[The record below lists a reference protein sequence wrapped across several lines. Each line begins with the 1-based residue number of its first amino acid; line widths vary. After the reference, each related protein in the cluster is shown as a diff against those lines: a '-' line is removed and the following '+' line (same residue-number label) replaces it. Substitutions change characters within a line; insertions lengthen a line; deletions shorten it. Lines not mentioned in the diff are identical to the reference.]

1 MIAQKLSA
9 ANFPVPRPLLYCADA
24 SIIGTPFYATEYVE
38 GRILTNLNGVST
50 IEKSLL
56 LQEVAKA
63 LAHLHSISLSYLGLG
78 DLQSETSQYQ
88 TLNKKLYNTY
98 KLHET
103 KISTNVEDL
112 LYWLPLNSPVKSES
126 DNLCLV
132 HGDISIDKVIFHPTE
147 PKILAIVDW

>member
-1 MIAQKLSA
+1 M
-9 ANFPVPRPLLYCADA
+9 
-24 SIIGTPFYATEYVE
+24 
-38 GRILTNLNGVST
+38 
-50 IEKSLL
+50 
-56 LQEVAKA
+56 
-63 LAHLHSISLSYLGLG
+63 GLG
-78 DLQSETSQYQ
+78 NLPSETSQYE

-132 HGDISIDKVIFHPTE
+132 HGDISINKVIFHPTE